1 MNTSQPQG
9 IVPAQPGPEA
19 VLPAA
24 PAIPAPPVAAQPANP
39 AYSAQL
45 ESEKVVVSAPLSFHG
60 SAARIWKITQ
70 RATGGAQAALVA
82 LAVVLIALAW
92 TFVLGWYAAWGLW
105 LVPYRLIRRG
115 SRKRKL
121 DGLQHREM
129 MAAIQAQ
136 QMSQFPQAH
145 APEDRR

>member
-1 MNTSQPQG
+1 MNTSQRHEV
-9 IVPAQPGPEA
+9 VPAHPGPEA
-19 VLPAA
+19 VVPATPA
-24 PAIPAPPVAAQPANP
+24 PAPAAPPVAPQSASA

-60 SAARIWKITQ
+60 SAARIWTITK

-92 TFVLGWYAAWGLW
+92 TFVLGWYAIWGLW

-115 SRKRKL
+115 SRKRRL
-121 DGLQHREM
+121 QGLQHR
-129 MAAIQAQ
+129 
-136 QMSQFPQAH
+136 
-145 APEDRR
+145 